1 MSGGGNKGIQ
11 ETPQQRAQVDHAV
24 NLMADYKQRW
34 LPVQKQ
40 LAAHIEQMGAPNS
53 QARIAATGRASTDTA
68 MQFDRAQGGV
78 EKSLANSGAGPGS
91 AKFNLGVTGVA
102 EDKAKSTGMG
112 AVMSDQH
119 VDDAYTQGLSAL
131 MATGRGE
138 RVQVGNALADQ
149 ATASARQAQSDAEAS
164 LSQREGAGQ
173 LVGQFAGYGL
183 QQAMKPPTSQGP
195 GQGAIGGTGMRP
207 SSNAWGNP

>member
-1 MSGGGNKGIQ
+1 MSKGGNQGIQ

-24 NLMADYKQRW
+24 NLMADYKARW

-40 LAAHIEQMGAPNS
+40 LAAHIEQMGQPGS
-53 QARIAATGRASTDTA
+53 QARTAAAGRASTDTA
-68 MQFDRAQGGV
+68 IQFNNAQGGV
-78 EKSLANSGAGPGS
+78 EKSLSNSGAGPGS
-91 AKFNLGVTGVA
+91 AKFNLGVTGTA

-119 VDDAYTQGLSAL
+119 IDDAYTAGLSAL

-138 RVQVGNALADQ
+138 RVQVGNSLADQ
-149 ATASARQAQSDAEAS
+149 ATASSRQAEADAEAS

-183 QQAMKPPTSQGP
+183 QQAFKTPTSQGP
-195 GQGAIGGTGMRP
+195 GQGAIGGTGMKP
-207 SSNAWGNP
+207 SANAWGNP

>member
-1 MSGGGNKGIQ
+1 MSKGGSNGIQ

-24 NLMADYKQRW
+24 NLMADYKARW

-40 LAAHIEQMGAPNS
+40 LAAHIEQMGAPDS
-53 QARIAATGRASTDTA
+53 QARTAATGRASTDTA
-68 MQFDRAQGGV
+68 IQFDRAQGGV
-78 EKSLANSGAGPGS
+78 EKSMANSGAGPGS
-91 AKFNLGVTGVA
+91 GRFNLGVTGTA

-119 VDDAYTQGLSAL
+119 VDDAYTAGLSAL

-149 ATASARQAQSDAEAS
+149 ATASGRQAQTDAEIS
-164 LSQREGAGQ
+164 LANREGEGQ
-173 LVGQFAGYGL
+173 LAGQFAGYGL
-183 QQAMKPPTSQGP
+183 QRALSTPTGQGP
-195 GQGAIGGTGMRP
+195 GMADPRAGVRGQLGY
-207 SSNAWGNP
+207 N

>member
-1 MSGGGNKGIQ
+1 MSKGGNKGIQ

-24 NLMADYKQRW
+24 SLMQDYKARW

-53 QARIAATGRASTDTA
+53 QARISATGRASTDTA
-68 MQFDRAQGGV
+68 IQFGQAQTGL
-78 EKSLANSGAGPGS
+78 EKSMSNSGASVGS
-91 AKFNLGVTGVA
+91 GRFNMGVTGGA

-119 VDDAYTQGLSAL
+119 IDDAYTAGLSAL

-149 ATASARQAQSDAEAS
+149 ATSSSRQAQADAEAS
-164 LSQREGAGQ
+164 LATREGAGQ

-183 QQAMKPPTSQGP
+183 QQAMKTPTGQGP
-195 GQGAIGGTGMRP
+195 GMADPRAGVRGQLGYD
-207 SSNAWGNP
+207 